1 MVANSAYAAYNQ
13 NSIEIESPKK
23 LVSMLYEGIL
33 RFVSR
38 ASRAIDEGD
47 IEKKVLYL
55 NKTSAIFFELMDS
68 LDFSQ
73 GNIAYYLQGLYARQ
87 IQVIMQANIKNDKE
101 ALEEVIRVTRGLI
114 DAWNESTKEE

>member
-1 MVANSAYAAYNQ
+1 
-13 NSIEIESPKK
+13 
-23 LVSMLYEGIL
+23 MLYEGIL

-73 GNIAYYLQGLYARQ
+73 GDIAYYLQGLYTRQ
-87 IQVIMQANIKNDKE
+87 IQVIMQANIKNDKK